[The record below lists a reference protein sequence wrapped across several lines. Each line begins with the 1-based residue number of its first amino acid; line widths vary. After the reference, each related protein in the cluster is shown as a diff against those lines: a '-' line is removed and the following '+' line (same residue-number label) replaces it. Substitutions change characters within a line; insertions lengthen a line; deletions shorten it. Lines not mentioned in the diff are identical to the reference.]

1 MSYDFIEKTNFQ
13 KLIYDDEMYTI
24 SHKKKFISN

>member
-1 MSYDFIEKTNFQ
+1 MSYNFIEKTNFQ